1 VAVLNRW
8 IIGKKLLKQAD
19 FSILIIVLIIS
30 IFGAL
35 NVYSASRANYGTHY
49 LIAQIAGIALSLL
62 LVYIILIVDYRA
74 MSNYAT
80 VMYWI
85 GNVFLF
91 YTAFHS
97 EAIKGANSWMK
108 VGGQSF
114 APVGFFQVI
123 LTIFIAKKVNDM
135 EGQVNK
141 LKNFSILMVYTLIP
155 VILVYK
161 QPNLG
166 EAIIC
171 LCIVLGIIFIS
182 DIDLRVIYTGIA
194 IIIPVCLI
202 IWNSNILKTYQ
213 KARITALFNPTG
225 NEQGAGYQ
233 LANSLVAIG
242 SGGLFGKGFL
252 KGTQVAGGYIP
263 EDHTDFIFSV
273 VGEEWGIIG
282 VAVLL
287 VLYAL
292 LLYKILRI
300 GMQSKDLLGRLICIG
315 TFSSLTFSIF
325 QNVAMTIGLA
335 PIAGIPLPF
344 MSHGNSFIF
353 ANFMAIALVMNVGM
367 RKKKINF

>member
-1 VAVLNRW
+1 M
-8 IIGKKLLKQAD
+8 KKWVIDKRLLKQAD
-19 FSILIIVLIIS
+19 FSILIIALIIS
-30 IFGAL
+30 VFGAL
-35 NVYSASRANYGTHY
+35 NVYSASRASYGTHY
-49 LIAQIAGIALSLL
+49 LIAQFVGIGMSLIVVYVILL
-62 LVYIILIVDYRA
+62 LDYSF

-80 VMYWI
+80 VFYWI
-85 GNVFLF
+85 GNMLLF

-97 EAIKGANSWMK
+97 EAVKGANSWMK

-123 LTIFIAKKVNDM
+123 LTIFIARKISDMDGEVN
-135 EGQVNK
+135 N
-141 LKNFSILMVYTLIP
+141 LKNFSILMLYTLIP
-155 VILVYK
+155 VLLVYK

-171 LCIVLGIIFIS
+171 LCIALGIIFIS
-182 DIDLRVIYTGIA
+182 GIDLKIIYASVA
-194 IIIPVCLI
+194 IVVPFVLI
-202 IWNSNILKTYQ
+202 LWNSSLLKAYQ
-213 KARITALFNPTG
+213 KARITSLFNPTG
-225 NEQGAGYQ
+225 NEQGSGYQ

-252 KGTQVAGGYIP
+252 KGTQVSGGYIP
-263 EDHTDFIFSV
+263 EDHTDFIFAV

-282 VAVLL
+282 AVALL
-287 VLYAL
+287 ILYAL
-292 LLYKILRI
+292 LLYKILKI
-300 GMQSKDLLGRLICIG
+300 GIQSKDLLGRLICIG

-325 QNVAMTIGLA
+325 QNIAMTIGLA

-353 ANFMAIALVMNVGM
+353 SNFMAIALVMNVGM